1 MSVACVWWEERPG
14 WVQRRDW
21 LLQARGRHQPLQ
33 LTSEGNITTSQHHN
47 ITTAQL
53 LWVDDEAPLLTVQQE
68 IAHLGCMEADQRT
81 TFRLVRSVVNI
92 KNIFRGR
99 RKARRRDDYDPEQV

>member
-1 MSVACVWWEERPG
+1 M
-14 WVQRRDW
+14 QRRDW

-53 LWVDDEAPLLTVQQE
+53 LWVDDEAPLLAVQQE
-68 IAHLGCMEADQRT
+68 IAHLGCMEADQRA
-81 TFRLVRSVVNI
+81 TFRLVRSVINI

>member
-1 MSVACVWWEERPG
+1 MLA
-14 WVQRRDW
+14 
-21 LLQARGRHQPLQ
+21 
-33 LTSEGNITTSQHHN
+33 
-47 ITTAQL
+47 
-53 LWVDDEAPLLTVQQE
+53 VQQK

-81 TFRLVRSVVNI
+81 TFRLVRSVINI